1 MKKIVLILIIALA
14 VTAAGFSQAANYTVQ
29 EVTGRV
35 ERNAGGDKWEPV
47 KAGETLGA
55 DTVVRTVIGA
65 NLTVKHGDEILA
77 VGPMK
82 NGKLSEIASA
92 NSVIQVQPGRVSQTD
107 TGSSGRT
114 AGRLTTASARAS
126 TAIAVDPALAVV

>member
-65 NLTVKHGDEILA
+65 NLTVKHG
-77 VGPMK
+77 GR
-82 NGKLSEIASA
+82 
-92 NSVIQVQPGRVSQTD
+92 NSRGWSHEKRQTF
-107 TGSSGRT
+107 RN
-114 AGRLTTASARAS
+114 RKRQ
-126 TAIAVDPALAVV
+126 